1 MASYCT
7 LPARIIPTH
16 VLPKQVE
23 RRGRPIAGVAPAGRA
38 TEGGW
43 CCQTVVRCPAAATN
57 QNKNRANHKTQPK
70 TLQPKN
76 TPTQKND
83 KTTKI
88 QQSSAQ
94 NKPNH
99 ARNHRNEGSFYAAAA
114 QVTGGRQQTKPT
126 TTTQQTLHTTKNRP
140 NQHNTTTSSRVKPEL
155 WGAGCVT
162 QLETLE
168 IRKLLKTACGQTH
181 HAAVA
186 DRNHPTSQT
195 HQTKQTNPQNKAQQ
209 PNQE

>member
-43 CCQTVVRCPAAATN
+43 CCRTVVRCPAAATN

-76 TPTQKND
+76 TPTQKKRQNNQHTTIVRTKQTKPRTQSPELGQFLCSCRPSD
-83 KTTKI
+83 RWQTTNQTNHHHAANTPHHKKTTKPT
-88 QQSSAQ
+88 QYNNQFKS
-94 NKPNH
+94 K
-99 ARNHRNEGSFYAAAA
+99 
-114 QVTGGRQQTKPT
+114 TGAMGRRVH
-126 TTTQQTLHTTKNRP
+126 HTAG
-140 NQHNTTTSSRVKPEL
+140 NT
-155 WGAGCVT
+155 
-162 QLETLE
+162 
-168 IRKLLKTACGQTH
+168 
-181 HAAVA
+181 
-186 DRNHPTSQT
+186 
-195 HQTKQTNPQNKAQQ
+195 
-209 PNQE
+209 